1 MNTLLNL
8 ILNLLF
14 INIFVSLVHEAGF
27 FETLDGMI
35 NERYKL
41 RHLPYIFLCALCQ
54 TFWLS
59 LLYIIIAGPF
69 NLFTIT
75 LCLINAHLT
84 KITLPL
90 YRMIENILLK
100 VIELINKVLYL

>member
-1 MNTLLNL
+1 MNIFLD
-8 ILNLLF
+8 LLF

-41 RHLPYIFLCALCQ
+41 RHLPYIFLCAICQ
-54 TFWLS
+54 VNWLS
-59 LLYIIIAGPF
+59 FLYICIAGPF
-69 NLFTIT
+69 TIFTIM
-75 LCLINAHLT
+75 LCPLNGLLT
-84 KITLPL
+84 RVTMPL

-100 VIELINKVLYL
+100 VIEVINKVLKLQ